1 MAAHGVSLLYVSVLG
16 HTVVGPWNLVQLA
29 LQLVLL
35 QLQFIFLQEE
45 TERGVLASLPQVGNV
60 SDWQQPGQNMS
71 GSY

>member
-45 TERGVLASLPQVGNV
+45 TERGVLASLPQVGSV